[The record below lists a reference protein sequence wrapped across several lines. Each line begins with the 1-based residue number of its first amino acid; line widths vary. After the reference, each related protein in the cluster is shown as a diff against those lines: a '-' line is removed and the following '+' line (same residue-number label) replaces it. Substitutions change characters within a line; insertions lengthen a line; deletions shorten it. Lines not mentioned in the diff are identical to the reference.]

1 MQEMEM
7 QNVQRFLANHAIYLL
22 HPLVVRKYFAIFST
36 LSSCHRLASA
46 QAKQKP
52 ISLYQQ
58 AETLRSL
65 EYLVPGWMLNEE
77 QCGNLSSELLFH
89 RSGVSYCTLESYCKD
104 LIIFSSTSSLQG
116 NCIMCVPSRIN
127 IVRGPYMHNMQEYAI
142 TNVTTCSRSKDF
154 SPSQDDFC
162 DLWYGRPH
170 GLRTSLCGLTPSSPI
185 SVQC

>member
-1 MQEMEM
+1 MF
-7 QNVQRFLANHAIYLL
+7 RDSLL
-22 HPLVVRKYFAIFST
+22 TTPYIFCILWWFENILLFSALCQVVTGQCTY
-36 LSSCHRLASA
+36 RLNRN
-46 QAKQKP
+46 Q
-52 ISLYQQ
+52 L
-58 AETLRSL
+58 ETLRSL

-142 TNVTTCSRSKDF
+142 TNVTTCSRSKDL